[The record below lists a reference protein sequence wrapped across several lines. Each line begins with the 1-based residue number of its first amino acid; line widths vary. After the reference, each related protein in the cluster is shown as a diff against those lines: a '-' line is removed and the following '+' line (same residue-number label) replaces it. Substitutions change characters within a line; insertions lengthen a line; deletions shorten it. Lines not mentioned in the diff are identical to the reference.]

1 MSKKPTVVIAL
12 GGNALI
18 QRGQKGTAED
28 QFNNLKAPM
37 QAVVNLIKD
46 GYKVVITHGNGP
58 QVGNILLQQAATTE
72 VPEMPLAVVGAMTQ
86 GQIGFMI
93 ESTLEEALAN
103 AGLKDQR
110 FCTLVSYVAV
120 DGNDPGFKNPTK
132 PVGPFYKDKPA
143 TDLPMVE
150 TQHGWRRVVASPR
163 PEEIVNQKDI
173 KLLIDN
179 DYIVICVGGGGIPVV
194 KKGNGFVG
202 VDAVIDKD
210 LATALLA
217 EVAGLDFLVIATDE
231 KGVCINYKKPDQKML
246 STMTTSECQKYLD
259 EGQFPAGS
267 MGPKVMAAMEFAQKS
282 GKPSIIT
289 SIEDIPAALKG
300 NAGTRI
306 VKG

>member
-1 MSKKPTVVIAL
+1 M
-12 GGNALI
+12 
-18 QRGQKGTAED
+18 
-28 QFNNLKAPM
+28 
-37 QAVVNLIKD
+37 
-46 GYKVVITHGNGP
+46 
-58 QVGNILLQQAATTE
+58 
-72 VPEMPLAVVGAMTQ
+72 
-86 GQIGFMI
+86 
-93 ESTLEEALAN
+93 
-103 AGLKDQR
+103 
-110 FCTLVSYVAV
+110 
-120 DGNDPGFKNPTK
+120 
-132 PVGPFYKDKPA
+132 
-143 TDLPMVE
+143 
-150 TQHGWRRVVASPR
+150 
-163 PEEIVNQKDI
+163 
-173 KLLIDN
+173 
-179 DYIVICVGGGGIPVV
+179 GGGGIPVV